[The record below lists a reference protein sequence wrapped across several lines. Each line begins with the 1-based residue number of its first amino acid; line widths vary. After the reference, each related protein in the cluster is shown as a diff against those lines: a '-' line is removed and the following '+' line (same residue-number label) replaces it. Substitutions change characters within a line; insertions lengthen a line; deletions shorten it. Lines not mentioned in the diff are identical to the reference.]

1 MKRLMVLIGVLGM
14 FLVLGTFTTPASADG
29 FALHLGGPG
38 YHVDIGRP
46 HYSYYNV
53 GYGGYDSCYRGGY
66 YSAYGGYGGGVWH
79 DTSHY
84 DYHPG
89 EFVRHRNHYH
99 YVPGHYDFHEDG
111 HWDHHGW

>member
-1 MKRLMVLIGVLGM
+1 MKRFMILSVTLAAVFAFANLGA
-14 FLVLGTFTTPASADG
+14 PAATASDFG
-29 FALHLGGPG
+29 LHFAGRG

-46 HYSYYNV
+46 HYGR
-53 GYGGYDSCYRGGY
+53 GYRTHYGRSHHGGHYD
-66 YSAYGGYGGGVWH
+66 WH

-99 YVPGHYDFHEDG
+99 YIPGHYDWHETG
-111 HWDHHGW
+111 HWDYHHGGHHGW